1 MTIKTGRFFS
11 SLAWAIALCVI
22 YIPRSSAQKYN
33 FTRFGIEN
41 GLNQSQAVKI
51 TQDSRSY
58 IWISTFDGIN
68 LYDGKNFTTLP
79 NEPGSSANF
88 STTVY
93 AAKDSS
99 MWIGNFNHISRYYK
113 GHYKSYYVKD
123 GKPGWVYKL
132 TVDGNGSV
140 WATANA
146 YLYKLKNDKLERVTI
161 TAPTDTII
169 GMAVNNHGVFY
180 ASVYKKGIYYF
191 ESGQWHSANINTGPN
206 KSDMIRGIAFDPSD
220 DSKMYLASDVRLYQ
234 VKNGVM
240 TPFLTAYLKGDNFH
254 IFSLLAEKGSLWI
267 GSSKGAYLW
276 RNNQIE
282 HFTEQNG
289 FTNYSVLDIYRD
301 KDGNVWLGSDGDG
314 VYKYDEDG
322 FLIYDQSSGLTG
334 PVMAIDK
341 DRQGN
346 TRIGTLGSGS
356 FIINGNGQAKRYLT
370 ATDAAFN
377 KTVYA
382 IYTDSKGITWLGN
395 DLTGLWKKTPA
406 GYKNICPATPSG
418 HSMIVKAIAEDSTHT
433 IWVATNTGCYYV
445 ENDTLVQVPGS
456 TANYTSMLLF
466 DGKIAL
472 AGRQTNIV
480 IISDKK
486 TLRSLKLKF
495 LDGLNVL
502 ALAFYKNYFYAG
514 TSEKG
519 IFAFTLDGRLVKNYS
534 KQTGLSSNSI
544 YALKSDNNTLW
555 AGTGR
560 GINKFKINPYT
571 GELIEADN
579 PFGHVVVEC
588 NQGAITLSGGKVY
601 VGTVKNILVSDTT
614 SVRRFVEPP
623 RTVISA
629 VKTYLADDEDGRVKP
644 GDTTADQKGLRL
656 PYDNSHITFNFH
668 GIQISEYKK
677 IKFKYRLIS
686 EQENKGQMTSYEYV
700 DYPSLLPGHYIFLV
714 EAFIPG
720 GPAGN
725 TATFS
730 FDVLPA
736 FYQTALFRAVAVC
749 FFLLLLVGLYRY
761 KVYHDEQ
768 NRRKIEELRLA
779 EQEMV
784 RRRTA
789 EDFHDDLGNKLT
801 RINVLTHILDDKVE
815 QDEPEVKEIIE
826 QIRSSAV
833 EIYGGTKDILWAL
846 NPENDYL
853 DEVINFIE
861 QFANELFSHTNISFT
876 LTNNIGA
883 LSEVKLRIGF
893 GRNIILIAKELL
905 NNILRHADASNVLL
919 RVTSN
924 GDNIAI
930 FEFKD
935 DGSGF
940 DDKKVRPGNGL
951 KNIKNRAKKIN
962 GEITVATAQG
972 NGTKV
977 ELKFQV

>member
-1 MTIKTGRFFS
+1 MTIKTGRFLS
-11 SLAWAIALCVI
+11 SIAWAIALCFI
-22 YIPRSSAQKYN
+22 YIPRLSAQKYN

-41 GLNQSQAVKI
+41 GLNQSQALKI
-51 TQDSRSY
+51 TQDSRNY
-58 IWISTFDGIN
+58 VWISTFDGIN

-99 MWIGNFNHISRYYK
+99 MWIGNFNHISRYK
-113 GHYKSYYVKD
+113 NGRFTSFYVKD
-123 GKPGWVYKL
+123 GKPGWIYKL
-132 TVDGNGSV
+132 TIDGGGNV

-146 YLYKLKNDKLERVTI
+146 YLYILKNNHLEKVNI
-161 TAPTDTII
+161 TGPTDTII
-169 GMAVNNHGVFY
+169 GMAINNHGVLY
-180 ASVYKKGIYYF
+180 AAVYNKGIYYF
-191 ESGQWHSANINTGPN
+191 EHGQWHDANINEGPY
-206 KSDMIRGIAFDPSD
+206 KSDLIRGIAFDPSD

-234 VKNGVM
+234 VQNGTM
-240 TPFLTAYLKGDNFH
+240 APFLTDFLKGDNFH

-276 RNNQIE
+276 RNNQME

-314 VYKYDEDG
+314 VFKYDENG

-341 DRQGN
+341 DKQGN
-346 TRIGTLGSGS
+346 TLIGTLGSGS
-356 FIINGNGQAKRYLT
+356 FILNKGGAKRYLSPSDP
-370 ATDAAFN
+370 AYN

-382 IYTDSKGITWLGN
+382 IYTDSQGTTWLGN
-395 DLTGLWKKTPA
+395 DYTGLWKKTTA
-406 GYKNICPATPSG
+406 GYKNICPDKNSSG
-418 HSMIVKAIAEDSTHT
+418 SMIVKAIAEDSAHT
-433 IWVATNTGCYYV
+433 IWVATNSGCYYV
-445 ENDTLVQVPGS
+445 ENDKLVRVSG
-456 TANYTSMLLF
+456 TTGNYTSMLLF

-472 AGRQTNIV
+472 AGRQTDITIIRGKKV
-480 IISDKK
+480 ILSPKV
-486 TLRSLKLKF
+486 KF
-495 LDGLNVL
+495 LKGLNVL
-502 ALAFYKNYFYAG
+502 ALAAYKDYFYAG

-519 IFAFTLDGRLVKNYS
+519 IFVFTLNGRLVKNYS
-534 KQTGLSSNSI
+534 KETGLSSNSI

-560 GINKFKINPYT
+560 GINKFKINPRT
-571 GELIEADN
+571 GELTETDN

-588 NQGAITLSGGKVY
+588 NQGAITLTGGKVY

-614 SVRRFVEPP
+614 SIKRFVEPP

-629 VKTYLADDEDGRVKP
+629 VKTYLADDDGDKVRP
-644 GDTTADQKGLRL
+644 GDTTANQVGLRL

-700 DYPSLLPGHYIFLV
+700 DYPSLLPGHYLFLV

-720 GPAGN
+720 GPPGN
-725 TATFS
+725 TVTFS

-736 FYQTALFRAVAVC
+736 FYQTSWFRVVVVC
-749 FFLLLLVGLYRY
+749 FFLLLLIGIYKY
-761 KVYHDEQ
+761 KVYRDEK
-768 NRRKIEELRLA
+768 NRQIIEELRLA
-779 EQEMV
+779 EQELV

-801 RINVLTHILDDKVE
+801 RISVLTHILDDKVE
-815 QDEPEVKEIIE
+815 HEEAEVKEIIG
-826 QIRSSAV
+826 QIRSSAL

-853 DEVINFIE
+853 EEVINFIA
-861 QFANELFSHTNISFT
+861 QFANELFSHTNVSFT
-876 LTNNIGA
+876 MTDNIGA
-883 LSEVKLRIGF
+883 LGEVKLPIGF

-905 NNILRHADASNVLL
+905 NNILRHADALNVTL
-919 RVTSN
+919 VITSN
-924 GDNIAI
+924 SDNIAK

-940 DDKKVRPGNGL
+940 DAKQAKPGNGL
-951 KNIKNRAKKIN
+951 KNIKNRAKKIY
-962 GEITVATAQG
+962 GEITVDTTPG
-972 NGTKV
+972 NGTVV